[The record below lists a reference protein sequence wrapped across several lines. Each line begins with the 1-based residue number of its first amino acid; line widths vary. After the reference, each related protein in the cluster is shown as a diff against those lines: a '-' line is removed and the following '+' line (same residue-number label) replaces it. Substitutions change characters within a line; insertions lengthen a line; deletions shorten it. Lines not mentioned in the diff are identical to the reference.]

1 MYLRVTLLV
10 GSFLCLKTLGESIE
24 SIIGVIGFSVRSYLM
39 LLSGADSFTLIVLRT
54 LVPCEVL
61 FLRFWFLSYA

>member
-54 LVPCEVL
+54 LVPYEVL
-61 FLRFWFLSYA
+61 FFRFWFLSYA